1 MRISDWSSDV
11 CSSDLGLYRSADGRL
26 FEDVQRLRP
35 TGGSWAPV
43 DEEGRPLTPLPTP
56 ESKRPALASV
66 YAINHYVQE
75 RMTRTLS
82 ASSGMDGVARRQ
94 LGSESCRTRACQYA
108 YIPVGEGN

>member
-26 FEDVQRLRP
+26 FEDVQRQRT
-35 TGGSWAPV
+35 TGGSWDPV

-66 YAINHYVQE
+66 YAINTYVQE
-75 RMTRTLS
+75 RSEERRVGKECVS
-82 ASSGMDGVARRQ
+82 A
-94 LGSESCRTRACQYA
+94 CRCRWS
-108 YIPVGEGN
+108 PSH